1 MNVKSISLT
10 LRYIVQ
16 SKKIRFVIF
25 STVFA
30 GVKAA
35 VFLEEKI
42 SKSRGA
48 AYTALRPYRRQI
60 WHHISVYILMF

>member
-1 MNVKSISLT
+1 MIVIRLT
-10 LRYIVQ
+10 
-16 SKKIRFVIF
+16 
-25 STVFA
+25 TVFA

-48 AYTALRPYRRQI
+48 AYAAKE
-60 WHHISVYILMF
+60 